1 MQVSA
6 PTNDVLGT
14 LTAVEVGQHIAN
26 GDFTASESIQAA
38 IARLKAV
45 NPELNAVACERF
57 EQALVDANGAG
68 NGSAVF
74 TGVPSFIKDNT
85 DLQGLPTKHGSRA
98 TINSPMAKDA
108 AFSEQFLST
117 GLIPI
122 AKTNLPEFGLTAT
135 TEYSQSAP
143 VRNPWN
149 TNHSTGGSSGGS
161 AALVAAG
168 VVPIAHAND
177 GGGSIRIPAACCG
190 LVGLKSSVGR
200 LVAPAMSKHLP
211 IDIVVDGVVSR
222 TVADTAA
229 FYAASEQH
237 YRNPALPALGNITAA
252 IDKPLKIGL
261 SIEHPMGGVIDADVL
276 AGVEQVAKVCEGLG
290 HKVELAPSQVSQ
302 QMADDFFLYWA
313 RSAAAINYLGKF
325 EFGWGFDRHQL
336 EPLTKHLSKHFIGSW
351 WKSFSTISRLRQFAI
366 DYQNTFNDFDLIL
379 TPTLAKPP
387 VELGYLAMD
396 LDFETARERLNSYAA
411 FTPLQ
416 NVTGTPAISLPLAQS
431 STGLPIGV
439 QFAAGMGQEA
449 LLLQIAYQM
458 EAEMPWSYE

>member
-6 PTNDVLGT
+6 PKNDVLGT
-14 LTAVEVGQHIAN
+14 LTAIEIGRHIAN
-26 GDFTASESIQAA
+26 GEFSASESIQAA

-45 NPELNAVACERF
+45 NPELNAIACDRF
-57 EQALVDANGAG
+57 EQAIKDANGVTAS
-68 NGSAVF
+68 SAVF
-74 TGVPSFIKDNT
+74 VGVPSLIKDNT
-85 DLQGLPTKHGSRA
+85 DLAGLPTKHGSRA
-98 TINSPMAKDA
+98 TTNNVIAKDA
-108 AFSEQFLST
+108 EFSQQFMAT

-122 AKTNLPEFGLTAT
+122 AKSNLPEFGLTAT

-143 VRNPWN
+143 VCNPWH
-149 TNHSTGGSSGGS
+149 TQFSTGGSSGGS

-229 FYAASEQH
+229 FYTAAEKY
-237 YRNPALPALGNITAA
+237 YRNPALPALGNINAA
-252 IDKPLKIGL
+252 INKPLRIGL
-261 SIEHPMGGVIDADVL
+261 SIEHPMGGIIDADVL
-276 AGVEQVAKVCEGLG
+276 AGVEQVAKVCQSLG
-290 HKVELAPSQVSQ
+290 HKVDLTPSHVSP

-351 WKSFSTISRLRQFAI
+351 WKSFSTISRLRQFAME
-366 DYQNTFNDFDLIL
+366 YQNTFNDFDLIL

-396 LDFETARERLNSYAA
+396 LGFDKARDRLNSYAA

-431 STGLPIGV
+431 SSGLPIGV

-458 EAEMPWSYE
+458 EAAMPWSYQ

>member
-1 MQVSA
+1 MQVNASK
-6 PTNDVLGT
+6 NDVLGT
-14 LTAVEVGQHIAN
+14 LTAVEIGQHIAK
-26 GDFTASESIQAA
+26 GEFSASESIQAA

-45 NPELNAVACERF
+45 NPKLNAIACDRF
-57 EQALVDANGAG
+57 EQAVQDTNAISNRA
-68 NGSAVF
+68 AVF
-74 TGVPSFIKDNT
+74 AGVPSLIKDNT
-85 DLQGLPTKHGSRA
+85 DLAGLPTKHGSRA
-98 TINSPMAKDA
+98 TLNTVIAKDA
-108 AFSEQFLST
+108 EFSQQFMAT

-122 AKTNLPEFGLTAT
+122 AKSNLPEFGLTAT

-143 VRNPWN
+143 VCNPWN
-149 TNHSTGGSSGGS
+149 TKFSTGGSSGGS

-222 TVADTAA
+222 TVADSAA
-229 FYAASEQH
+229 FYTAAEKY
-237 YRNPALPALGNITAA
+237 YRNPALPALGNINAV
-252 IDKPLKIGL
+252 IDKPLRIGL
-261 SIEHPMGGVIDADVL
+261 SLEHPMGGVIDADVL
-276 AGVEQVAKVCEGLG
+276 AGVEQVAKVCQSLG
-290 HKVELAPSQVSQ
+290 HEVDFAPSQVSP

-325 EFGWGFDRHQL
+325 EFGWGFDRRQL

-351 WKSFSTISRLRQFAI
+351 WKSFSTINRLRQFAME
-366 DYQNTFNDFDLIL
+366 YQHTFNDFDLIL

-396 LDFETARERLNSYAA
+396 LGFDTARDRLNSYAT

-431 STGLPIGV
+431 SNGLPIGV

-458 EAEMPWSYE
+458 EVAMPWSYQ

>member
-14 LTAVEVGQHIAN
+14 LTAVEIGRHIAN

-45 NPELNAVACERF
+45 NPALNAVACERF

-98 TINSPMAKDA
+98 TINSPVAKDA
-108 AFSEQFLST
+108 AFSQQFLAT

-229 FYAASEQH
+229 FYTASEKY
-237 YRNPALPALGNITAA
+237 YRNSALPALEGVSMA
-252 IDKPLKIGL
+252 IDKPLTIGL
-261 SIEHPMGGVIDADVL
+261 SLDHPMGGVVDADVV
-276 AGVEQVAKVCEGLG
+276 AGVEKVAKVCEALG
-290 HKVELAPSQVSQ
+290 HKVEIVPSQVSA

-325 EFGWGFDRHQL
+325 EFGWGFNRRQL
-336 EPLTKHLSKHFIGSW
+336 EPLTKHLSKHFMGQW
-351 WKSFSTISRLRQFAI
+351 WKSFGAISRLRQFAVE
-366 DYQNTFNDFDLIL
+366 YKNTFNDYDLIL
-379 TPTLAKPP
+379 TPTLAKAP

-396 LDFETARERLNSYAA
+396 LDFANAYERLNHYAP
-411 FTPLQ
+411 FTPVQ
-416 NVTGTPAISLPLAQS
+416 NVSGTPAISLPLAQS
-431 STGLPIGV
+431 SSGLPIGV

>member
-6 PTNDVLGT
+6 PKNDVLGT
-14 LTAVEVGQHIAN
+14 LTAIEIGQHIAN
-26 GDFTASESIQAA
+26 GDFTAGESIQAA

-57 EQALVDANGAG
+57 EQALVDANGTG

-74 TGVPSFIKDNT
+74 AGVPSFIKDNT

-98 TINSPMAKDA
+98 TINSPMAKDS

-135 TEYSQSAP
+135 TEDSQSAP

-237 YRNPALPALGNITAA
+237 YRNSALPALGGVSMT
-252 IDKPLKIGL
+252 IDKPLTIGL
-261 SIEHPMGGVIDADVL
+261 SLDHPMGGVVDADVV
-276 AGVEQVAKVCEGLG
+276 AGVEKVAKVCEGLG
-290 HKVELAPSQVSQ
+290 HKVEIVPSPVSA
-302 QMADDFFLYWA
+302 QMADDFFLYWS
-313 RSAAAINYLGKF
+313 RSAASINYLGKLA
-325 EFGWGFDRHQL
+325 FGWGFNRHEL
-336 EPLTKHLSKHFIGSW
+336 EPLTKHLSKYFMGQW
-351 WKSFSTISRLRQFAI
+351 WKSFGAISRLRQFAVEYEKTFS
-366 DYQNTFNDFDLIL
+366 DYDLIL
-379 TPTLAKPP
+379 TPTLAKAP

-396 LDFETARERLNSYAA
+396 LDFATAYERLNHYAP
-411 FTPLQ
+411 FTPVQ
-416 NVTGTPAISLPLAQS
+416 NVSGTPAISLPLAQS

-439 QFAAGMGQEA
+439 QFAAGMGQEG

>member
-14 LTAVEVGQHIAN
+14 LTAVEIGQHIAN

-68 NGSAVF
+68 NGLAVF

-98 TINSPMAKDA
+98 TINSSVAKDA
-108 AFSEQFLST
+108 AFSEQFLAT

-237 YRNPALPALGNITAA
+237 YRNSALPALGNITAG
-252 IDKPLKIGL
+252 IDKPLTIGL
-261 SIEHPMGGVIDADVL
+261 SLDHPMGGVVDADVV
-276 AGVEQVAKVCEGLG
+276 AGVKKVAKVCEGLG
-290 HKVELAPSQVSQ
+290 HKVEIVPSQVSA

-325 EFGWGFDRHQL
+325 EFGWGFDRRQL
-336 EPLTKHLSKHFIGSW
+336 EPLTKHLSKHFMGQW
-351 WKSFSTISRLRQFAI
+351 WKSFGAISRLRQFAVEYEKTFS
-366 DYQNTFNDFDLIL
+366 DYDLIL
-379 TPTLAKPP
+379 TPTLAKAP

-396 LDFETARERLNSYAA
+396 LDFATAYERLNHYAP
-411 FTPLQ
+411 FTPVQ
-416 NVTGTPAISLPLAQS
+416 NVSGTPAISLPLAQS

-458 EAEMPWSYE
+458 EAAMPWSYE